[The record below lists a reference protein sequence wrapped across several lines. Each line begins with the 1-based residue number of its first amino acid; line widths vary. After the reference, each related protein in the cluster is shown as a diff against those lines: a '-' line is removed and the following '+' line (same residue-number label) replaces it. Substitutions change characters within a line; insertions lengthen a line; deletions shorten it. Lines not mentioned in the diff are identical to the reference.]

1 MINFQLAKSFH
12 VSVDQVFLAVQTN
25 NYFNSPK
32 ILIAMSFDVKVEQ
45 VLCLI
50 NVQLARSF
58 VVIVD
63 QVSLAV
69 QINN

>member
-1 MINFQLAKSFH
+1 
-12 VSVDQVFLAVQTN
+12 
-25 NYFNSPK
+25 
-32 ILIAMSFDVKVEQ
+32 MSFDVKVEQ

-69 QINN
+69 QINNYFISSESCQSFDFNNSYVTVSFDVRVDQVPFAV